1 MMNANLDR
9 INKFFEAYGKRDIES
24 LKEVISEDIHWTFPG
39 NNKLSGTKTGI
50 SEVMEFFDSMGS
62 IMGSSNTQV
71 EKLVL
76 GISEDYVSE
85 CQYIHTQREDN
96 INLNQNMCVLWKFR
110 EGKIIEGQHLVSDQK
125 EADYYFQN
133 AN

>member
-9 INKFFEAYGKRDIES
+9 INKFFEAYGKRDMES

-50 SEVMEFFDSMGS
+50 SEVMEFFDIMGS
-62 IMGSSNTQV
+62 IMSSSNTQV

-85 CQYIHTQREDN
+85 CQYIHTQREDY
-96 INLNQNMCVLWKFR
+96 INLNQNMCVLWKFK

>member
-1 MMNANLDR
+1 
-9 INKFFEAYGKRDIES
+9 
-24 LKEVISEDIHWTFPG
+24 
-39 NNKLSGTKTGI
+39 
-50 SEVMEFFDSMGS
+50 MGS